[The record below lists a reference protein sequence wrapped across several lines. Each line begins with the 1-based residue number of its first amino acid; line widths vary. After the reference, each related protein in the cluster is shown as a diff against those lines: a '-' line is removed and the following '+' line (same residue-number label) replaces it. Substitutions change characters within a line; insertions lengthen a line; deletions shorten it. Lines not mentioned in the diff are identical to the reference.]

1 MFIAYVKKGMDFE
14 IVIGEKV
21 WKYKWHNQ
29 AICIKKK
36 SDLVKKILFKIAQKW
51 DESKKTMTKRGNN

>member
-1 MFIAYVKKGMDFE
+1 MDFE